1 MDDADQRIAEA
12 PLPTKATL
20 RARKSL
26 PYQVLRFMAF
36 NLKMLKMVRKGHH
49 E

>member
-12 PLPTKATL
+12 PLPTRATL
-20 RARKSL
+20 RARRSV

-36 NLKMLKMVRKGHH
+36 NVRMLRMVRKGPH